1 MKKYLKTVYIFFIS
15 NALFTCSPNVN
26 QDSITNTF
34 EEANKLYN
42 QSEYQLSIDKYLE
55 IVDTGYHSSELYF
68 NLGNCYYKINQIA
81 NSILYYERALK
92 LNPHD
97 KTILNN
103 LSMVQN
109 SLIDI
114 IEELP
119 QNFLNKSLTKI
130 SNKFSIKSWAII
142 SILMSF
148 IFLIIF
154 TLFII
159 SNNTSFK
166 RAYFSILLIIILFLP
181 ISINFGFT
189 NYNKNYIDQFAIIFS
204 IKTQIK
210 SEPNDL
216 SDNLFNLHEGTKV
229 KLVDDFGD
237 DWVKIKI
244 ANGDEGWIKINK
256 IKII

>member
-1 MKKYLKTVYIFFIS
+1 
-15 NALFTCSPNVN
+15 
-26 QDSITNTF
+26 
-34 EEANKLYN
+34 
-42 QSEYQLSIDKYLE
+42 
-55 IVDTGYHSSELYF
+55 
-68 NLGNCYYKINQIA
+68 
-81 NSILYYERALK
+81 
-92 LNPHD
+92 
-97 KTILNN
+97 
-103 LSMVQN
+103 MVQN

-119 QNFLNKSLTKI
+119 QNFLDKSLTKI
-130 SNKFSIKSWAII
+130 SNKFSIKSWTII
-142 SILMSF
+142 SILTSF

-166 RAYFSILLIIILFLP
+166 RVYFSILLIIILFLP
-181 ISINFGFT
+181 ISIKFGFT
-189 NYNKNYIDQFAIIFS
+189 NYNKNYIDQYAIIFS

-237 DWVKIKI
+237 DWVKIRI
-244 ANGDEGWIKINK
+244 VNGDEGWIKINE